1 MRKTFISLFAFAAS
15 LFTCDAVAQAIPRDP
30 QVEAQVEALLQ
41 KMTLADKVGQMCE
54 LAIDKVA
61 QRSSDDHVADNQSAQ
76 SLAGGKLSAAAVQET
91 FSKWRVGSILNVPE
105 GVAQTPEVWSD
116 VIRALNSASLAQCG
130 VTQLYGV
137 DQIHGA
143 SYTWGATLFPQEVS
157 QASSF
162 NKDIPFRIGQITAYE
177 SRACLIPWVYGPVMD
192 LSRSPL
198 WSRMWESFGEDVYTQ
213 SVMASQLTRGL
224 QGEDLNHLGMNNVA
238 ACLKHFL
245 AYGAAVSG
253 KDRTPSSVTYRE
265 MMEKYFQPFRACIE
279 AGALSIMVN
288 SANNNGV
295 PFHANHKLLTEW
307 LKEGLNWDGMIVT
320 DWADIDNIWKRD
332 HVAANKKEAI
342 IMAINAG
349 IDMTMDPYSTDFCTL
364 LTEAVNEGKVPMS
377 RIDDAVRRILR
388 LKIRIGLMDEKTWNI
403 PYGEV
408 KNGSK
413 TSKGSKS
420 SKKTPKTLVEMY
432 PDFASDKFAQEA
444 TAMAEECMVLLKNNA
459 PKSSSSS
466 PLLPL
471 KKGTKLFV
479 CGPNANNFRPM
490 NGGWSY
496 SWQGDKADDVCR
508 KIGKYHTF
516 YEALAEKFGK
526 ENVEFSEMVRYSS
539 RNFNLDEQV
548 PELMIANGQSTGD
561 KINRADVIVC
571 CIGENSY
578 CETVGN
584 IDDLCLSQNQREMV
598 QTLAKT
604 GKPILLV
611 LNEGRPRLINDIEPL
626 ATAVV
631 HTFLPSN
638 YGGDALA
645 NLLAGDANF
654 SARMPYTYPKH
665 HGSFITYDCK
675 PCEYVETMDG
685 AYNYSANTPIQW
697 PFGYGLSYS
706 KVQYSNLRVASLPAS
721 LGTAPLKKG
730 FTPRSAGGVK
740 YADDA
745 VITFTVDVTNS
756 GDREVKEPVLL
767 FVSDLVA
774 SLTPD
779 VKRLRAFEKV
789 TLAPGEKKTVTLTV
803 RPCDLSF
810 VNEDLQW
817 VLEPGEF
824 RAAVGGLSVN
834 FNIK

>member
-1 MRKTFISLFAFAAS
+1 MTTFFGSHLSLR
-15 LFTCDAVAQAIPRDP
+15 AQAIPRDAK
-30 QVEAQVEALLQ
+30 VEAQVESLLQ
-41 KMTLADKVGQMCE
+41 KMSLQDKVGQMCE
-54 LAIDKVA
+54 LAIDKV
-61 QRSSDDHVADNQSAQ
+61 QQTQ
-76 SLAGGKLSAAAVQET
+76 GGRGGANQET
-91 FSKWRVGSILNVPE
+91 LANGRLNARNVSETFDKYKVGSILNVPQAL
-105 GVAQTPEVWSD
+105 AQTPEAWSD
-116 VIRALNSASLAQCG
+116 IIRSLNIASAKACG
-130 VTQLYGV
+130 GVPELYGV

-143 SYTWGATLFPQEVS
+143 SYTWGATLFPQEIA

-162 NKDIPFRIGQITAYE
+162 NKAIPYRIGQITAYE
-177 SRACLIPWVYGPVMD
+177 SRACLIPWVYAPVMD
-192 LSRSPL
+192 LARSPL
-198 WSRMWESFGEDVYTQ
+198 WSRMWESFGEDVLMN

-224 QGEDLNHLGMNNVA
+224 QGEDLNHLSMNNVA
-238 ACLKHFL
+238 VCIKHYM

-265 MMEKYFQPFRACIE
+265 MMEKYFQPFRACVE
-279 AGALSIMVN
+279 AGALSLMVN
-288 SANNNGV
+288 SSNNNGV

-307 LKEGLNWDGMIVT
+307 LKEGLQWDGMIVT

-342 IMAINAG
+342 AMAINAG
-349 IDMTMDPYSTDFCTL
+349 IDMTMDPYSTDFCDL
-364 LTEAVNEGKVPMS
+364 LTELVNEGKVPMS

-388 LKIRIGLMDEKTWNI
+388 LKIRVGLMDESTWNI

-408 KNGSK
+408 KSEK
-413 TSKGSKS
+413 RKAKS
-420 SKKTPKTLVEMY
+420 GKKAPKTLVEMY

-444 TAMAEECMVLLKNNA
+444 VSMAEECMVLLKNGK
-459 PKSSSSS
+459 PKSA

-471 KKGTKLFV
+471 KQGTKIFV

-496 SWQGDKADDVCR
+496 TWQGDRTDEVAR
-508 KIGKYHTF
+508 KIGKYHSF
-516 YEALAEKFGK
+516 YEALALKFGK
-526 ENVEFSEMVRYSS
+526 ENVEFSEMVKYDN
-539 RNFNLDEQV
+539 RNFQLDELV
-548 PELMIANGQSTGD
+548 PELFIENGQSTGD
-561 KINRADVIVC
+561 KIRRADVIVC

-578 CETVGN
+578 CETPGN
-584 IDDLCLSQNQREMV
+584 IDDLNLSKNQQDMV
-598 QTLAKT
+598 RTLAQT
-604 GKPILLV
+604 GKPVILV

-626 ATAVV
+626 ATAIV

-654 SARMPYTYPKH
+654 SARMPYTYPKN

-706 KVQYSNLRVASLPAS
+706 DVKYSNLKVAKLPAS
-721 LGTAPLKKG
+721 QGQASLKVG
-730 FTPRSAGGVK
+730 YTPRSAGGLK

-745 VITFTVDVTNS
+745 EITFTVDVTNNS
-756 GDREVKEPVLL
+756 DRAVKEPVLL

-779 VKRLRAFEKV
+779 VKRLRAFDKV
-789 TLAPGEKKTVTLTV
+789 ALQPHETKTVTLTV
-803 RPCDLSF
+803 HPRDLSF

-817 VLEPGEF
+817 VLEPGQF
-824 RAAVGGLSVN
+824 KAAVGGQNVL
-834 FNIK
+834 FELK